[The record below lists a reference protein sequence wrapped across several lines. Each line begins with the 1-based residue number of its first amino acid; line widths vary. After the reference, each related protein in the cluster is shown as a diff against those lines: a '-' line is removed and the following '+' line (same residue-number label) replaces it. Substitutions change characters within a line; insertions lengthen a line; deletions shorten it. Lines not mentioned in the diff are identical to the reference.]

1 MSSESLASQVEILVN
16 GTTVDTDIMAALEE
30 LIVEQNTQTV
40 GMFSIRIYD
49 KEHTII
55 NGATFKLTDEIEIKG
70 HNGSGTG
77 ISLLKGEVTAI
88 EPILSEG
95 MLSEVVISGYH
106 KSHRLFREM
115 KSQAFL
121 NIKDSDLASQI
132 AGNAGLSAQTD
143 STTTVYD
150 HLYQHNQSDLAF
162 LTERAWRIGYECFV
176 DEGKLYF
183 RKPPTSGTTTA
194 VKWGEDLVDFRAR
207 ETLSEQVD
215 EVNVM
220 GWDPEKL
227 EAIVGKSTK
236 GTLYPSSTAG
246 GEYKKAG
253 SFGTGK
259 RIIVDQP
266 VVSQAEA
273 NVLATARI
281 NELSGAFI
289 AVEGTAY
296 QKPEV
301 RAGQF
306 VDIDGVGT
314 RFNGKYMITSVQ
326 HIFTI
331 QDGFLSKFQGHGIRS
346 GLLAERL
353 ISQPPLERWYG
364 AVIGIVTNTDD
375 PNDWGRVK
383 VKFPWLTD
391 DAESWWAR
399 VMGNGAGPEAGFCII
414 PEVGDEV
421 LIIFEHGDF
430 NRPIIVG
437 GFWNGKHTL
446 PPPVAGAAEGE
457 KPLIRSWHSISGH
470 HISMYDNDDAKVEL
484 ITAGGHSATFDDTNE
499 IVEIKTTSGHTASL
513 DDMGKKIE
521 ILSSGGH
528 KIILDDNGRKITIQ
542 STGDVEVKAGM
553 NMTLSAGANMDIKAS
568 GPVNIKG
575 AVVNIN

>member
-16 GTTVDTDIMAALEE
+16 GTAVDANIMADLQD
-30 LIVEQNTQTV
+30 LSVEQHAQV
-40 GMFSIRIYD
+40 PGMFSVRIYD
-49 KEHTII
+49 KNHTII

-70 HNGSGTG
+70 HNGTSTG
-77 ISLLKGEVTAI
+77 VSLLKGEVTAI
-88 EPILSEG
+88 EPVLSAG
-95 MLSEVVISGYH
+95 MLSEVIISGYH

-143 STTTVYD
+143 ATSTVYE
-150 HLYQHNQSDLAF
+150 HLYQHNQSDMAF
-162 LTERAWRIGYECFV
+162 LTQRAWRIGYECFV
-176 DEGKLYF
+176 DDGKLYF
-183 RKPPTSGTTTA
+183 RKPPTSGTTTEI
-194 VKWGEDLVDFRAR
+194 KWGEDLIDFRAR
-207 ETLSEQVD
+207 ESLAEQVD

-220 GWDPEKL
+220 GWDPQKL
-227 EAIVGKSTK
+227 EAIVGKATK

-246 GEYKKAG
+246 SEHSKA
-253 SFGTGK
+253 STFGTGK

-273 NVLATARI
+273 NLLATARI
-281 NELSGAFI
+281 NELSGAFLEI
-289 AVEGTAY
+289 EGTAY

-306 VDIDGVGT
+306 VKIDGVGT
-314 RFNGKYMITSVQ
+314 RFNGTYMITTVN
-326 HIFTI
+326 HRFTI
-331 QDGFLSKFQGHGIRS
+331 QDGLRSNFKGHGIRT
-346 GLLAERL
+346 GLLADRL
-353 ISQPPLERWYG
+353 LHQPPLERWYG
-364 AVIGIVTNTDD
+364 VVIGIVTNTDD
-375 PNDWGRVK
+375 PDDWGRVK

-399 VMGNGAGPEAGFCII
+399 LMGSGAGPEAGFCAI

-421 LIIFEHGDF
+421 LVIFEHGDF
-430 NRPIIVG
+430 NYPIIIG
-437 GFWNGKHTL
+437 GLWNGKHKL
-446 PPPVAGAAEGE
+446 PPTVVGAAAGE
-457 KPLIRSWHSISGH
+457 KPFIRSWTSLTGHSLT
-470 HISMYDNDDAKVEL
+470 MFDDQSNKVEL
-484 ITAGGHSATFDDTNE
+484 LTAGAHMATFDDE
-499 IVEIKTTSGHTASL
+499 KKVVAIKTSGGHSVTM
-513 DDMGKKIE
+513 DDQGKKIE

-542 STGDVEVKAGM
+542 SVGDVEVKAAT
-553 NMTLSAGANMDIKAS
+553 NMKLNAGATMDISAS